1 MNTTT
6 NSKLNPVLTFK
17 DLEEAFNKIKI
28 DKILTQIQ
36 TSGQSDDKFLGD
48 VLQKVDDE
56 RKKKNSWINI
66 IDARVNPLLPK
77 NVVMLGYNDESYDL
91 LIWKEDGIYKWSGET
106 VRWSLEEILN
116 KGREQLRE
124 QVQEYTTDDRI
135 NDINK
140 NFYIDSLI
148 NKY

>member
-36 TSGQSDDKFLGD
+36 TSGQSDDKFFGD
-48 VLQKVDDE
+48 VLQKVGDE
-56 RKKKNSWINI
+56 RKNKSSWINI

-106 VRWSLEEILN
+106 VRKQLEEMLM
-116 KGREQLRE
+116 KEREKF
-124 QVQEYTTDDRI
+124 YDDDRM
-135 NDINK
+135 
-140 NFYIDSLI
+140 
-148 NKY
+148 KY

>member
-36 TSGQSDDKFLGD
+36 TSGQSDDKFFGD

-91 LIWKEDGIYKWSGET
+91 LIWKEDGIYKWSIESL
-106 VRWSLEEILN
+106 RWTIEEILK
-116 KGREQLRE
+116 KGRERF
-124 QVQEYTTDDRI
+124 YDDDRM
-135 NDINK
+135 
-140 NFYIDSLI
+140 
-148 NKY
+148 KY

>member
-6 NSKLNPVLTFK
+6 NSKSNPVLTFK

-36 TSGQSDDKFLGD
+36 TSGQSDDKFFGD
-48 VLQKVDDE
+48 VLQKVIDD
-56 RKKKNSWINI
+56 RKKENSWINI

-91 LIWKEDGIYKWSGET
+91 LIWKEDGIYKWSIE
-106 VRWSLEEILN
+106 SLRKQMEEMLMN
-116 KGREQLRE
+116 KREKF
-124 QVQEYTTDDRI
+124 YDDDRMG
-135 NDINK
+135 
-140 NFYIDSLI
+140 Y
-148 NKY
+148 

>member
-48 VLQKVDDE
+48 VLQKVDVE
-56 RKKKNSWINI
+56 RKDKNSWINL

-124 QVQEYTTDDRI
+124 HIIGYWGC
-135 NDINK
+135 
-140 NFYIDSLI
+140 
-148 NKY
+148 

>member
-48 VLQKVDDE
+48 VLQKVDVE
-56 RKKKNSWINI
+56 RKDKNSWINL